1 MGINTFKYLLIFVVS
16 VLLQVLI
23 FNNLLIAKIIAP
35 FFYILFIVLLPFDTP
50 RSLLLFLSLALGFT
64 VDIFTNTPG
73 VHASASLLVGFI
85 RPGILGILTSRETLD
100 SITAPRVKNMG
111 FQWFATY
118 VTFLVIIHHLFLFFV
133 EAFTFDDFF
142 STLLRVILSSILSII
157 LIVLSQFLIFR
168 N

>member
-16 VLLQVLI
+16 VLLQVLV
-23 FNNLLIAKIIAP
+23 FNNLLIERIIAP
-35 FFYILFIVLLPFDTP
+35 FIYILFIVLLPFDTP
-50 RSLLLFLSLALGFT
+50 RSLLLFLALTLGVT
-64 VDIFTNTPG
+64 VDLFTNTPG
-73 VHASASLLVGFI
+73 VHTSASILIGFV
-85 RPGILGILTSRETLD
+85 RPGIMGILTTRETLD

-118 VTFLVIIHHLFLFFV
+118 VTFLVVIHHLFLFFI
-133 EAFTFDDFF
+133 EAFTFDDFLI
-142 STLLRVILSSILSII
+142 TLLRVVLSSVLSIV